1 MVPQFET
8 ISEFLAM
15 GGHGLYVWLSYG
27 STVLVLAGSYF
38 SLRLHDSVNWSSCV
52 GKPAQIPVISSKRPI
67 PPSLL
72 MECKDESKA

>member
-8 ISEFLAM
+8 ISELLAM

-38 SLRLHDSVNWSSCV
+38 SLRFARQRQLEELRWQASTNTSDQQQMAHSPKSSNGV
-52 GKPAQIPVISSKRPI
+52 
-67 PPSLL
+67 
-72 MECKDESKA
+72 